1 MKCYFSCTD
10 PLQTK
15 KVRKVPPGLP
25 SSVSTTFFTCSDKNW
40 AQTAFSLPAT
50 HTNYLPLALGGLSAG
65 HEQLGNWE
73 WFCRTKYTF
82 DVEFLDFIAVIC
94 SSLICSY
101 PLVPVI

>member
-1 MKCYFSCTD
+1 MKCNFSCTD

-40 AQTAFSLPAT
+40 AQIAFSLPAT

-65 HEQLGNWE
+65 HEQLGW
-73 WFCRTKYTF
+73 
-82 DVEFLDFIAVIC
+82 VIG
-94 SSLICSY
+94 SGSAGLNAH
-101 PLVPVI
+101 LMWNF